1 MTHRRDFL
9 KQAGTL
15 AAVACAQPSLLLA
28 APAAPKVGLQLYS
41 LRETIGADVKGTLA
55 KIAKAGYQEVETYG
69 YSPTNGFWGLKPA
82 EFKAELASHG
92 LSTPSGH
99 YGLDSFF
106 RDGSE
111 TELRD
116 IIAAA
121 RACGQRYLIVPYL
134 DEKVRTSV
142 ADFKTIAARLNK
154 SGALCQAA
162 GLRLGYHNHDFE
174 FKPLGGTS
182 LFEVM
187 LRETNPKL
195 VDFELDL
202 YWVVRAGQDPVKML
216 QAHPKRF
223 PLWHVKDM
231 DKAKPDLNTEVGAG
245 SIDFR
250 KIFAQASTA
259 GLKHLFMEQEN
270 FGMDAY
276 QSIAQSAAYIKKTLL
291 PALR

>member
-9 KQAGTL
+9 KQAGAL
-15 AAVACAQPSLLLA
+15 AAVAYAQPSLLAA
-28 APAAPKVGLQLYS
+28 APAPPKIGIQLYS

-55 KIAKAGYQEVETYG
+55 KVAQAGYQEVETYG
-69 YSPTNGFWGLKPA
+69 YSPTTGFWGLKPA
-82 EFKAELASHG
+82 EFKAALAAHG

-99 YGLDSFF
+99 YGLDAFF

-111 TELRD
+111 AELRD
-116 IIAAA
+116 IISAA
-121 RACGQRYLIVPYL
+121 RACGQRYLVVPYL

-142 ADFKTIAARLNK
+142 ADFKTVAARLNK
-154 SGALCQAA
+154 AGALCQAA

-202 YWVVRAGQDPVKML
+202 YWVVRAGQDPIKLM

-250 KIFAQASTA
+250 KIFAQASKA
-259 GLKHLFMEQEN
+259 GLQHFFMEQEN

-276 QSIAQSAAYIKKTLL
+276 QSIAQSAAYMKKTLL